1 MKKFLLV
8 AVLAVLGAVSAQA
21 QVRLGGEI
29 KVWYNN
35 EAEETTYAIL
45 PEIGY
50 KMNDKWEIGTEIGFT
65 GSSDQEGLN
74 FKLAP
79 FARYTFLRAGI
90 FSMFGEGGF
99 AVATARHRDTAFN
112 IGLRPGI
119 DVELSEHWSLEA
131 HLGFLGF
138 VANDDGIAEMGTPG
152 FGFNFAN
159 GTSFGLI
166 YQF

>member
-1 MKKFLLV
+1 MKKFLLI
-8 AVLAVLGAVSAQA
+8 AVMAVLGAVSAQA
-21 QVRLGGEI
+21 QVRLGGEVS
-29 KVWYNN
+29 VWYNN
-35 EAEETTYAIL
+35 DAENTSYTFM

-50 KMNDKWEIGTEIGFT
+50 KLNNKWEVGTHIGFS
-65 GSSDQEGLN
+65 GNSDQEGLN

-79 FARYTFLRAGI
+79 FARYTFLRAGM

-99 AVATARHRDTAFN
+99 TVATAKHKDTAFN

-138 VANDDGIAEMGTPG
+138 AADKSGIISEQGSG
-152 FGFNFAN
+152 FGFDFKS

>member
-1 MKKFLLV
+1 MKKFLLI
-8 AVLAVLGAVSAQA
+8 AVMAVWGAVSAQA
-21 QVRLGGEI
+21 QVRLGGEFS
-29 KVWYNN
+29 VWYNSD
-35 EAEETTYAIL
+35 AENTSYMFM

-50 KMNDKWEIGTEIGFT
+50 KLNDKWEVGTHIGFS
-65 GSSDQEGLN
+65 GNSDQEGLD

-79 FARYTFLRAGI
+79 FARYTFLRAGM

-99 AVATARHRDTAFN
+99 GVATRKHHNTAFN

-138 VANDDGIAEMGTPG
+138 VANDDGIGEMGPSG
-152 FGFNFAN
+152 FGFDFKS

>member
-1 MKKFLLV
+1 MKKFLLI
-8 AVLAVLGAVSAQA
+8 AVMAVLGAVSAQA
-21 QVRLGGEI
+21 QVRLGGEVS
-29 KVWYNN
+29 VWYNSD
-35 EAEETTYAIL
+35 AENTSYTFM

-50 KMNDKWEIGTEIGFT
+50 KLNNKWEVGTHIGFS
-65 GSSDQEGLN
+65 GNSDQEGLN

-79 FARYTFLRAGI
+79 FARYTFLRAGM

-99 AVATARHRDTAFN
+99 TVATQKHHDTAFN

-138 VANDDGIAEMGTPG
+138 AADKSGIISEQGSG
-152 FGFNFAN
+152 FGFDFKS

>member
-1 MKKFLLV
+1 MKKFLLI
-8 AVLAVLGAVSAQA
+8 AVMAVLGAVSAQA
-21 QVRLGGEI
+21 QVRLGGEVA
-29 KVWYNN
+29 VWYNSN
-35 EAEETTYAIL
+35 SENTSYTIM

-50 KMNDKWEIGTEIGFT
+50 KLNNQWEVGTHIGFS
-65 GSSDQEGLN
+65 GNSDQEGLN

-99 AVATARHRDTAFN
+99 TVATAKHKDTAFK
-112 IGLRPGI
+112 IGLRPGV

-138 VANDDGIAEMGTPG
+138 AANDDGIGGMASSG
-152 FGFNFAN
+152 FGFDFAS

>member
-1 MKKFLLV
+1 MKKFLLI
-8 AVLAVLGAVSAQA
+8 AVMAVLGAVSAKA
-21 QVRLGGEI
+21 QVRLGGEVA
-29 KVWYNN
+29 VWYNSDSEN
-35 EAEETTYAIL
+35 TSYTIM

-50 KMNDKWEIGTEIGFT
+50 KLNNQWEVGTHIGFS
-65 GSSDQEGLN
+65 GNSDQEGLN

-99 AVATARHRDTAFN
+99 AVATAKHKDTAFN

-138 VANDDGIAEMGTPG
+138 AADKNEILSERGSG
-152 FGFNFAN
+152 FGFDFAS